1 MSRITTSSVTI
12 PALIKRLR
20 NSATEDTEVERRR
33 QRCTF
38 TICMSTIAVRHAV
51 VAWRYAWSV
60 DASSVPH
67 FQPAP
72 ISTNTKAVIAAIASI
87 IPRPR

>member
-1 MSRITTSSVTI
+1 MSRITASSVTI

-20 NSATEDTEVERRR
+20 NSATEDTEDVWFR

-51 VAWRYAWSV
+51 VAWR
-60 DASSVPH
+60 
-67 FQPAP
+67 
-72 ISTNTKAVIAAIASI
+72 
-87 IPRPR
+87 